1 MRNIAKFTVGMFLIA
16 ASVGAEANV
25 DSANLQNYAKHAQ
38 FINMKISPD
47 GKHLAA
53 TTRTE
58 TGAIRLTILNV
69 SNNEIVSITEG
80 KESEAVADFG
90 WADNERVIISLAQ
103 EYGAYDAPM
112 ATGDLLSINVN
123 GKSKTIIAGPRSGDS
138 RIRVARIIDLLP
150 EIDDELIISSFSP
163 FSEEPYLEL
172 QRVKAS
178 SGRKQSMGKLPLRV
192 YKGTNTSVLLDH
204 NGIARLATGIAPDKN
219 NQSIVVTRD
228 NKDDEWH
235 EVLRFDS
242 DSGSFTPLTFLA
254 DNSTVVGISDNTTDT
269 LSISSF
275 DLKTNKQTVKV
286 THPNT
291 DLMPVVSI
299 NNGKVS
305 EVIGASYEL
314 DSIENIFFEDITD
327 TGFASLLSSL
337 SNSFKNQTIEVT
349 SSTLDNAKLVLT
361 VSSTNNPKQFYLFDT
376 KKRSLSAIVKA
387 KPWLSQE
394 EIPQTTLISYKTRD
408 GLEVRGLLTL
418 PVNADKNLPLIM
430 HPHGGPHGIR
440 DSLSTLSSDVKVLA
454 SHGYAVFQ
462 PNFRGSGGYGK
473 KFLQM
478 GYQSWGTSMIDDMTD
493 GVRYLIKQGVVD
505 EGRICSYGASYGGYA
520 AVQSAIREPELYKC
534 VVGFV
539 GVYDLQLMFEE
550 GDISESSSGL
560 NYLENV
566 LPKTKAER
574 EAQSPVH
581 NVDKLKAP
589 VFIIQG
595 GQDVRVPEEHAFRLR
610 DALKKRNHS
619 VEWMYKKGEGHGFY
633 KPEHNVERWEKMLTF
648 FGKNIGK

>member
-1 MRNIAKFTVGMFLIA
+1 MNNIAKFTLGMFLVA
-16 ASVGAEANV
+16 ASVGATAKV
-25 DSANLQNYAKHAQ
+25 DSIKLQNYAKHAQ

-58 TGAIRLTILNV
+58 TGAIRLTILSV

-90 WADNERVIISLAQ
+90 WADNERVIVSLAQ
-103 EYGAYDAPM
+103 EYGSYDAPM

-123 GKSKTIIAGPRSGDS
+123 GKNKTIIAGPRSEDS
-138 RIRVARIIDLLP
+138 RIRIARIIDLLP
-150 EIDDELIISSFSP
+150 EVDDELIISSFSP

-178 SGRKQSMGKLPLRV
+178 SGRKKNMGKLPLRV

-275 DLKTNKQTVKV
+275 DLKTNKQTVQV
-286 THPNT
+286 THPDT
-291 DLMPVVSI
+291 DLLPIVSI
-299 NNGKVS
+299 NNGKVN

-314 DSIENIFFEDITD
+314 DSIENVFLEDITD
-327 TGFASLLSSL
+327 TGFANILASL
-337 SNSFKNQTIEVT
+337 SNSFKNQTVEIT
-349 SSTLDNAKLVLT
+349 SSTLDNAKLVIT
-361 VSSTNNPKQFYLFDT
+361 VSSANNPKQFYLFDT
-376 KKRSLSAIVKA
+376 KQRRLSVIIKS
-387 KPWLSQE
+387 KPWLDKKD
-394 EIPQTTLISYKTRD
+394 IPKTSLISYKTRD
-408 GLEVRGLLTL
+408 GINIRGLLTL
-418 PVNADKNLPLIM
+418 PIDANKNLPLVM

-440 DSLSTLSSDVKVLA
+440 DSLSTLSSDAKVLA

-462 PNFRGSGGYGK
+462 PNYRGSGGYGK
-473 KFLQM
+473 DFMQQ
-478 GYQSWGTSMIDDMTD
+478 GYQNWGTSMIDDMTD
-493 GVRYLIKQGVVD
+493 GVNFLIEQGVVD
-505 EGRICSYGASYGGYA
+505 KDRVCSYGASYGGYA
-520 AVQSAIREPELYKC
+520 AIQSAIREPDLYKC
-534 VVGFV
+534 AVGFV

-560 NYLENV
+560 NYLESV
-566 LPKTKAER
+566 LPKTKELR
-574 EAQSPVH
+574 EAQSPVY

-610 DALKKRNHS
+610 DALKKRNHP

-648 FGKNIGK
+648 FEKNIGK

>member
-1 MRNIAKFTVGMFLIA
+1 MKNIAKFTLGMFLVA
-16 ASVGAEANV
+16 ASVGATAKV
-25 DSANLQNYAKHAQ
+25 DSIKLQNYAKHAQ

-90 WADNERVIISLAQ
+90 WADNERVIVSLAQ
-103 EYGAYDAPM
+103 EYGSYDAPM

-123 GKSKTIIAGPRSGDS
+123 GKNKTIIAGPRSDDS
-138 RIRVARIIDLLP
+138 RIRIARIIDLLP
-150 EIDDELIISSFSP
+150 EVDDELIISSFSP

-178 SGRKQSMGKLPLRV
+178 SGRKQNMGKLPLRV

-204 NGIARLATGIAPDKN
+204 NGIARLATGVAPDKN

-275 DLKTNKQTVKV
+275 DLKTNKQTVQV
-286 THPNT
+286 THPDT
-291 DLMPVVSI
+291 DLLPIVSI
-299 NNGKVS
+299 NNGKVN

-314 DSIENIFFEDITD
+314 DSIENVFLEDITD
-327 TGFASLLSSL
+327 TGFADILASL
-337 SNSFKNQTIEVT
+337 SNSFKNQTVEIT
-349 SSTLDNAKLVLT
+349 SSTLDNAKLVIT
-361 VSSTNNPKQFYLFDT
+361 VSSVNNPKQFYLFDT
-376 KKRSLSAIVKA
+376 KKRRLSVIIKS
-387 KPWLSQE
+387 KPWLDKKN
-394 EIPQTTLISYKTRD
+394 IPKTSLISYKTRD
-408 GLEVRGLLTL
+408 GIHVRGLLTL
-418 PVNADKNLPLIM
+418 PLDANKNLPLVM

-440 DSLSTLSSDVKVLA
+440 DSLSTLSSDAKVLA

-462 PNFRGSGGYGK
+462 PNYRGSGGYGK
-473 KFLQM
+473 DFMQR
-478 GYQSWGTSMIDDMTD
+478 GYQNWGTSMIDDMTD
-493 GVRYLIKQGVVD
+493 GVNFLIEQGVVD
-505 EGRICSYGASYGGYA
+505 KNRVCSYGASYGGYA
-520 AVQSAIREPELYKC
+520 AIQSAIREPDLYKC
-534 VVGFV
+534 AVGFV

-560 NYLENV
+560 NYLESV
-566 LPKTKAER
+566 LPKTKELR
-574 EAQSPVH
+574 EAQSPVY

-610 DALKKRNHS
+610 NALKKRNHP

-648 FGKNIGK
+648 LEKNIGK

>member
-1 MRNIAKFTVGMFLIA
+1 MRNIAKFTVGMLLIA

-25 DSANLQNYAKHAQ
+25 DSTNLQNYAKHAQ

-69 SNNEIVSITEG
+69 SNHEIVSITEG

-254 DNSTVVGISDNTTDT
+254 DNSTVIGISDNTTDT

-314 DSIENIFFEDITD
+314 DSIENVFFEDITD

-394 EIPQTTLISYKTRD
+394 DIPQTTLISYKTRD

-454 SHGYAVFQ
+454 STWIRCFSTELSW
-462 PNFRGSGGYGK
+462 FRW
-473 KFLQM
+473 L
-478 GYQSWGTSMIDDMTD
+478 W
-493 GVRYLIKQGVVD
+493 
-505 EGRICSYGASYGGYA
+505 
-520 AVQSAIREPELYKC
+520 
-534 VVGFV
+534 
-539 GVYDLQLMFEE
+539 
-550 GDISESSSGL
+550 
-560 NYLENV
+560 
-566 LPKTKAER
+566 
-574 EAQSPVH
+574 
-581 NVDKLKAP
+581 
-589 VFIIQG
+589 
-595 GQDVRVPEEHAFRLR
+595 
-610 DALKKRNHS
+610 
-619 VEWMYKKGEGHGFY
+619 
-633 KPEHNVERWEKMLTF
+633 
-648 FGKNIGK
+648 

>member
-1 MRNIAKFTVGMFLIA
+1 MNNIAKFTLGMFLVA
-16 ASVGAEANV
+16 ASVGATAKV
-25 DSANLQNYAKHAQ
+25 DSIKLQNYAKHAQ

-90 WADNERVIISLAQ
+90 WADNERVIVSLAQ
-103 EYGAYDAPM
+103 EYGSYDAPM

-123 GKSKTIIAGPRSGDS
+123 GKNKTIIAGPRSDDS
-138 RIRVARIIDLLP
+138 RIRIARIIDLLP
-150 EIDDELIISSFSP
+150 EVDDELIISSFSP
-163 FSEEPYLEL
+163 FSDEPYLEL

-178 SGRKQSMGKLPLRV
+178 SGRKQNMGKLPLRV

-204 NGIARLATGIAPDKN
+204 NGIARLATGVAPDKN

-275 DLKTNKQTVKV
+275 DLKTNKQTVQV
-286 THPNT
+286 THPDT
-291 DLMPVVSI
+291 DLLPIVSI
-299 NNGKVS
+299 NNGKVN

-314 DSIENIFFEDITD
+314 DSIENVFLEDITD
-327 TGFASLLSSL
+327 TGFANILASL
-337 SNSFKNQTIEVT
+337 SNSFKNQTVEIT
-349 SSTLDNAKLVLT
+349 SSTLDNAKLVIT
-361 VSSTNNPKQFYLFDT
+361 VSSANNPKQFYLYDT
-376 KKRSLSAIVKA
+376 KQRRLSVIIKS
-387 KPWLSQE
+387 KPWLDKKD
-394 EIPQTTLISYKTRD
+394 IPKTSLISYKTRD
-408 GLEVRGLLTL
+408 GINVRGLLTL
-418 PVNADKNLPLIM
+418 PIDANKNLPLVM

-440 DSLSTLSSDVKVLA
+440 DSLSTLSSDAKVLA

-462 PNFRGSGGYGK
+462 PNYRGSGGYGK
-473 KFLQM
+473 DFMQR
-478 GYQSWGTSMIDDMTD
+478 GYQNWGTSMIDDMTD
-493 GVRYLIKQGVVD
+493 GVNFLIEQGVVD
-505 EGRICSYGASYGGYA
+505 KNRVCSYGASYGGYA
-520 AVQSAIREPELYKC
+520 AIQSAIREPDLYKC
-534 VVGFV
+534 AVGFV

-560 NYLENV
+560 NYLESV
-566 LPKTKAER
+566 LPKTKELR
-574 EAQSPVH
+574 EAQSPVY

-610 DALKKRNHS
+610 NALKKRNHP

-648 FGKNIGK
+648 LEKNIGK